1 MQAIVKVE
9 LLVKVKLPARMSN
22 WTTNHLP
29 DGAIGKWC
37 KAFITSFAAYIR
49 TKHSPWELKDM
60 EMLEAMQN
68 CWDHVYWSTP
78 AAKHRISGIHDV
90 VFILVGILALV
101 KYMLMGPIGWST
113 MEGVTKHR
121 CQHCHP
127 GP

>member
-1 MQAIVKVE
+1 MKVE
-9 LLVKVKLPARMSN
+9 SPVKVKLPTRMSD

-49 TKHSPWELKDM
+49 TKCSPWELKDK